1 MFCHKTLR
9 NACSVGWSKICL
21 NVLNRN
27 NMYTILISTASSLLL
42 LSSWCHGSG
51 HQHCI
56 IMHRALSLCC
66 GTSHTHVTHPV
77 VVAAW
82 WQWPHHWHHVVM
94 ALATHVSMSSFSL
107 SLCNGGQPCMS
118 CCWCHVVVTVWW
130 WPHHGCHCH
139 HHCCGCMVNVNDVS
153 SCCCCWCMATSFS
166 PSPSSWLHGGSG
178 HISRCHC
185 HCCVVAMSLLENC
198 TGKPTG
204 TQSLTHTQA
213 MVDPYP
219 WVFHIIVDHFSNN
232 KSQAMTIYPSIPS
245 NPSAN
250 STSVGSE
257 LPSMGPTSSKRDTL
271 HTSSLLTSP
280 KWLQLPRQRRAW
292 VVCTER
298 QLQLC
303 DKRTQPWLNRH
314 LTLTEVATR
323 KNKLIWKT
331 ILCRCTWVS

>member
-118 CCWCHVVVTVWW
+118 CCRCHVVVVLAMHVSLSLLLLLCGGGHIMVAIAITIVVAAWSMSMMFRLVVVVDA
-130 WPHHGCHCH
+130 WPHHFH
-139 HHCCGCMVNVNDVS
+139 HHLHCGCMVAV
-153 SCCCCWCMATSFS
+153 ATSVAVTVIAVWW
-166 PSPSSWLHGGSG
+166 P
-178 HISRCHC
+178 CHC
-185 HCCVVAMSLLENC
+185 
-198 TGKPTG
+198 
-204 TQSLTHTQA
+204 
-213 MVDPYP
+213 
-219 WVFHIIVDHFSNN
+219 
-232 KSQAMTIYPSIPS
+232 
-245 NPSAN
+245 
-250 STSVGSE
+250 
-257 LPSMGPTSSKRDTL
+257 
-271 HTSSLLTSP
+271 
-280 KWLQLPRQRRAW
+280 
-292 VVCTER
+292 
-298 QLQLC
+298 
-303 DKRTQPWLNRH
+303 
-314 LTLTEVATR
+314 
-323 KNKLIWKT
+323 
-331 ILCRCTWVS
+331 